1 MDCWLKKGRL
11 EDLQPL
17 FTEMDIPTSKRNLFE
32 QTRENCKKKRN
43 EIITKTIFSAMKML
57 TMYLIMS

>member
-32 QTRENCKKKRN
+32 QTRENCKKK
-43 EIITKTIFSAMKML
+43 EMKL
-57 TMYLIMS
+57 